1 MYGVAFVLAF
11 IGLKLLGSFAG
22 VEVPTE
28 VSLAVVV
35 ASIGAGVGA
44 SLLLPPPDDDS
55 GGGSSGE

>member
-1 MYGVAFVLAF
+1 MRPALPSHARSVTRRRRAPQ
-11 IGLKLLGSFAG
+11 
-22 VEVPTE
+22 VPTE